1 MLKWRKSIFIALFVA
16 AVTVFGIEISRA
28 KSGTDSS
35 SLYRNLPFPMARVQT
50 PSIPNRSV
58 NITEFGAISGGAVS
72 NTKMIAAAI
81 DAVVKKGE
89 GPSSFRKACG

>member
-1 MLKWRKSIFIALFVA
+1 MLRLHKSIFIALFVIA
-16 AVTVFGIEISRA
+16 ATTSGVEISGA
-28 KSGTDSS
+28 KSGADSS

-50 PSIPNRSV
+50 PLIPNRTV